1 MCAKNKLK
9 KYYNNMKEK
18 LNELMKR
25 FQAKPAHTQNNDISK
40 WVQMKYYQ
48 PFKINEKKLVMI

>member
-1 MCAKNKLK
+1 
-9 KYYNNMKEK
+9 MKEK

-25 FQAKPAHTQNNDISK
+25 FQAKPEHTQNYDISK
-40 WVQMKYYQ
+40 WVNMRYYQ

>member
-1 MCAKNKLK
+1 
-9 KYYNNMKEK
+9 MKEK
-18 LNELMKR
+18 LNELIKR